1 MRVIRA
7 RNVHTA
13 LPMALH
19 KIRVEGIARN
29 SRNGRVLQ
37 MPEPTATVYLNPT
50 ERVVF
55 HSWRDANPFFHF
67 YESLWMLAGRNDIAP
82 LARYVKRM
90 ADYSDDGV
98 TQNAAYGHR
107 WRNAQGFSPEF
118 ISDSGEKCEWHPYET
133 DQLKIIVDGLK
144 KNKDDRQL
152 VLQIWDH
159 VRDLGTETK
168 DHACNLMATFQVG
181 VDGRLHMS
189 VFCRSNDLVFGCYGA
204 NAVHFSVLLEY
215 VARSA
220 GLNVGTYTQI
230 SVNLHAYDSNAAAL
244 YQYGTKH
251 EADVADP
258 YELGPLYV
266 YPLMSTDQE
275 SWDADCRNFVTDSGR
290 LPESLS
296 FNDRFFSDV
305 AVPIVRAHDIL
316 KDDSD
321 NPERFRLALSSL
333 YLCRADDW
341 RTACVEWV
349 QRRAKRAVL

>member
-1 MRVIRA
+1 
-7 RNVHTA
+7 
-13 LPMALH
+13 MALH
-19 KIRVEGIARN
+19 KIRVEGIARA

-82 LARYVKRM
+82 LTRYVKRM
-90 ADYSDDGV
+90 ADFSDDGV

-107 WRNAQGFSPEF
+107 WRRAVRWGNEF
-118 ISDSGEKCEWHPYET
+118 TDAGGEEHEHFPYER
-133 DQLKIIVDGLK
+133 DQLIDIVNGLK
-144 KNKDDRQL
+144 KNRDDRQL

-159 VRDLGTETK
+159 DRDLGTETK
-168 DHACNLMATFQVG
+168 DHACNLTATFQVG
-181 VDGRLHMS
+181 VDGRLHMV

-215 VARSA
+215 VAGCA
-220 GLNVGTYTQI
+220 GIGIGTYTQI
-230 SVNLHAYDSNAAAL
+230 SVNLHAYDSNAEAL

-258 YELGPLYV
+258 YELEPLYT
-266 YPLMSTDQE
+266 YPLINDATQE
-275 SWDADCRNFVTDSGR
+275 EWDADCRAFVTDSGR
-290 LPESLS
+290 LPEPDTH
-296 FNDRFFSDV
+296 FVDRFFPDV

-316 KDDSD
+316 KDSGDS
-321 NPERFRLALSSL
+321 PERFRLALDALSG
-333 YLCRADDW
+333 CRADDW
-341 RTACVEWV
+341 RTACVEWI
-349 QRRAKRAVL
+349 QRRAKKAAL